1 MKVLIVEDEPAIS
14 RILSRKIKQ
23 IGHEA
28 ETTDNVSEAAKLIES
43 FEPDVIFLD
52 YVLKDGRS
60 RELAVSGVLKSDHR
74 IFLMSAFMDDLEKSD
89 FANLDVTYLKKPF
102 KDLKSVL
109 DSL

>member
-23 IGHEA
+23 MGHEVEATDVVSQAA
-28 ETTDNVSEAAKLIES
+28 ELIKHFKPE
-43 FEPDVIFLD
+43 VIFLD

-60 RELAVSGVLKSDHR
+60 RELAVSGALKPDHR

-109 DSL
+109 GSL